1 MLSYNNLGKYTTT
14 TTTTTTTTQQQQTK
28 EGCHLNVMKG
38 VQ

>member
-1 MLSYNNLGKYTTT
+1 MLSYNNLGKYTT